1 MCPGQ
6 LMTSLTC
13 NHSTSQIA
21 QSKYKIKI
29 IQNNYRDREEDR
41 KRGKTKV
48 IQVCLQLP
56 TSANNVTLLAFV
68 VDRQLLMQQLINIT
82 CLLVQQ
88 SIDGTDSDTDPPTY
102 YASSVNNAIRIF
114 CKPQLDS
121 VQQFSAVASQLC
133 ALLPSLRCCCFV
145 VVNDTRCSSSILRCK
160 ATHNV
165 ITKH

>member
-88 SIDGTDSDTDPPTY
+88 SIDGTDRVTQTLPPTTQAVSIMQETY
-102 YASSVNNAIRIF
+102 FVNLNWTLFNSFRLWPVNFA
-114 CKPQLDS
+114 
-121 VQQFSAVASQLC
+121 LC
-133 ALLPSLRCCCFV
+133 CLL
-145 VVNDTRCSSSILRCK
+145 
-160 ATHNV
+160 
-165 ITKH
+165 